1 MRRLLAAA
9 VLCFS
14 FMLTGQAQANRS
26 TGVFML
32 VEEVQFG
39 PNTRQPEW
47 IKIRGLFLNEW
58 EDSASADTRL
68 FESVDSKVI
77 KAGWVYF
84 GVPKA
89 NAAHARAEWEEIAD
103 LASKNKEAAR
113 TGGTPAIAALGSAY
127 TEYFT
132 AKISEKIPMTEPQE
146 YPIDHGL
153 YVIRNNSKPAKLL
166 LDYWRAT
173 NAARK

>member
-1 MRRLLAAA
+1 MRRLFAFA
-9 VLCFS
+9 VLCLS
-14 FMLTGQAQANRS
+14 LLVTGPVLANRS

-39 PNTRQPEW
+39 PNARQPEW
-47 IKIRGLFLNEW
+47 IKIRGVFLNEW
-58 EDSASADTRL
+58 EDAASPDMRL
-68 FESVDSKVI
+68 FESAESKVI
-77 KAGWVYF
+77 KAGWIYF
-84 GVPKA
+84 GLPQA
-89 NAAHARAEWEEIAD
+89 SAAHARAEWEEIAE
-103 LASKNKEAAR
+103 LATKNKEALR
-113 TGGTPAIAALGSAY
+113 TNGTTAIVALGSAY

-132 AKISEKIPMTEPQE
+132 ARISEKIPSTEPQT

-166 LDYWRAT
+166 LEFWRAT